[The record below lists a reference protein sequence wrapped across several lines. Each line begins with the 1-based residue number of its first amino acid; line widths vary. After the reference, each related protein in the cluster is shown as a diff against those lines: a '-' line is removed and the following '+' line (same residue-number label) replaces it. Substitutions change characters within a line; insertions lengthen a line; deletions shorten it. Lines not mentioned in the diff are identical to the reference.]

1 MKPEPKTQDS
11 ITKDSEISKEI
22 LENNDDLK
30 PEEKEDNTRFGDWV
44 IKGQAIDF

>member
-44 IKGQAIDF
+44 IKGRAIDF

>member
-22 LENNDDLK
+22 LENNDVLK

-44 IKGQAIDF
+44 IKGRTIDF

>member
-44 IKGQAIDF
+44 IKGRTIDF